1 MSIDISG
8 LPGTDT
14 YNYQIYDASGLVRD
28 GTGTAPNFTTETL
41 PPNDGLYTIRLSNPA
56 GCQVAESV
64 DIQQGPPYDV
74 FIDNSL
80 ICSSNM
86 VELAYGSP
94 PPNDDAVATWTATAP
109 DGTGNGIVS
118 FTGNTATLAV
128 GTWLVTMVA
137 EGPSACPATATRTV
151 TVSPPIT
158 ADFTQS
164 DACADPVVLT
174 STPTG
179 SQFIY
184 RWSRN
189 GDTPFAFTPNVS
201 LSPADDGNSF
211 MVSVTNTQSGCTD
224 DSEDRMVRIV
234 EPFSVSITLPPFAC
248 EGTEFQVVATAS
260 RPDVTE
266 YQWFLNGG
274 ALPQTG
280 SVLTAN
286 QAGTYRVIG
295 SLEGCLSTPAE
306 GSLTPNPAPEVD
318 LGPLQRLCP
327 YPGPEPTRTATIDA
341 GPGFASYDWFRVDG
355 NAVIPLNATSQQYVA
370 DAGGVYRVEVRDD
383 DGCPNTA
390 DVEII
395 QECDPIISAP
405 NAFRPGSSVSPNESF
420 AVVTQFITDEDFQVF
435 IFNRWGEMV
444 YESTDRTFKWNGGY
458 KGNSGQLLPAGTYAY
473 VVKYKSEYHPED
485 GIQEKRGGVV
495 LMR

>member
-1 MSIDISG
+1 
-8 LPGTDT
+8 
-14 YNYQIYDASGLVRD
+14 
-28 GTGTAPNFTTETL
+28 
-41 PPNDGLYTIRLSNPA
+41 
-56 GCQVAESV
+56 VAESV

-306 GSLTPNPAPEVD
+306 GSLIPNPAPEVD